1 MTPVPP
7 WFPLS
12 PARPP
17 GSSQRSWLVLV
28 SLGLASLLAVLV
40 LFGPVAASLATSPVL
55 LAQSI
60 QDLQNKQKNLNQQRR
75 QIDQQQ
81 DQLEQRQHDSE
92 ANLKNLQ
99 QNITYTANQISETE
113 YRLAQARKKLDQFEK
128 QLKKTE
134 TDYERVRSATVGRLQ
149 FLQRQQA
156 SEGWAVLLQSQDLN
170 QFLDRQYQL
179 KRVYAAD
186 RQVLEDLK
194 VKAEAIRT
202 QKATVENQKN
212 QVALLR
218 QQLLSQKQEY
228 EAEATEENQLI
239 DRLQQQRDALEAAET
254 QLLRDSEQLAGLI
267 RQRLAAQSGIV
278 RGTGRF
284 IFPANAAISSGFGNR
299 VHPILGY
306 SRFHAGVDFSAS
318 YGSTIRAADS
328 GRVIFSGWYGGYG
341 QAVVIDH
348 GNGLSTLYA
357 HASRLFVR
365 EGQTVEQG
373 QPVATVGSTGLST
386 GPHLHFEVRRNG
398 NPVNPMGYL

>member
-1 MTPVPP
+1 
-7 WFPLS
+7 
-12 PARPP
+12 
-17 GSSQRSWLVLV
+17 
-28 SLGLASLLAVLV
+28 
-40 LFGPVAASLATSPVL
+40 
-55 LAQSI
+55 
-60 QDLQNKQKNLNQQRR
+60 
-75 QIDQQQ
+75 
-81 DQLEQRQHDSE
+81 
-92 ANLKNLQ
+92 
-99 QNITYTANQISETE
+99 
-113 YRLAQARKKLDQFEK
+113 
-128 QLKKTE
+128 
-134 TDYERVRSATVGRLQ
+134 VGRLQ

-186 RQVLEDLK
+186 RQVLEALK

-267 RQRLAAQSGIV
+267 RQKLAAQSGIV

-284 IFPANAAISSGFGNR
+284 IFPANAPISSGFGNR

-318 YGSTIRAADS
+318 YGSTVRAADS

-341 QAVVIDH
+341 QTVVIDH

-373 QPVATVGSTGLST
+373 QPVAAVGSTGLST

>member
-1 MTPVPP
+1 MIPVPP
-7 WFPLS
+7 WVPLPS
-12 PARPP
+12 DRPP
-17 GSSQRSWLVLV
+17 GSSQRPWLALV
-28 SLGLASLLAVLV
+28 SLGLASLLAVL
-40 LFGPVAASLATSPVL
+40 LFGSVPASLATSPVL
-55 LAQSI
+55 LTQSI

-81 DQLEQRQHDSE
+81 HQLEKRQNNSE
-92 ANLKNLQ
+92 SNLKNLQ
-99 QNITYTANQISETE
+99 QNITYTDNQIAETE
-113 YRLAQARKKLDQFEK
+113 YRLAQAQKTLDRFKE

-134 TDYERVRSATVGRLQ
+134 TEYERVRSATVGRLQ

-186 RQVLEDLK
+186 RQVLKDLK
-194 VKAEAIRT
+194 VKAEAIQT

-218 QQLLSQKQEY
+218 QQLLSQKQDY
-228 EAEATEENQLI
+228 QAEATEENQLI
-239 DRLQQQRDALEAAET
+239 DRLQQQRDALEAAEA
-254 QLLRDSEQLAGLI
+254 QLLRDSEQLADLI
-267 RQRLAAQSGIV
+267 RQKLATESGIV

-328 GRVIFSGWYGGYG
+328 GRIIFSGWYGGYG

-348 GNGLSTLYA
+348 GNGLSTLYG

-373 QPVATVGSTGLST
+373 QAIGSVGSTGLST

>member
-1 MTPVPP
+1 
-7 WFPLS
+7 
-12 PARPP
+12 
-17 GSSQRSWLVLV
+17 VLV

-134 TDYERVRSATVGRLQ
+134 ADYEKVRGATVGRLQ

-194 VKAEAIRT
+194 VKAEAIQT

-239 DRLQQQRDALEAAET
+239 DRLQQQRDALEAAEA

-284 IFPANAAISSGFGNR
+284 IFPANGGISSGFGNR

-341 QAVVIDH
+341 QAVVLDH

-365 EGQTVEQG
+365 EGQIVEQG
-373 QPVATVGSTGLST
+373 QPVAAVGSTGLST

>member
-1 MTPVPP
+1 VN
-7 WFPLS
+7 
-12 PARPP
+12 
-17 GSSQRSWLVLV
+17 
-28 SLGLASLLAVLV
+28 LGLVSLLAVLV
-40 LFGPVAASLATSPVL
+40 LLGPVPVSLATSPVL

-81 DQLEQRQHDSE
+81 HQLEQRQNDSE
-92 ANLKNLQ
+92 ANLKDLK

-113 YRLAQARKKLDQFEK
+113 YRLAQAQKTLDQFEK
-128 QLKKTE
+128 QLTKTE
-134 TDYERVRSATVGRLQ
+134 TEYERVRSATVGRLQ

-186 RQVLEDLK
+186 RQVLEALK

-267 RQRLAAQSGIV
+267 RQKLAAQSGIV

-284 IFPANAAISSGFGNR
+284 IFPANAPISSGFGNR

-318 YGSTIRAADS
+318 YGSTVRAADS

-341 QAVVIDH
+341 QTVVIDH

-373 QPVATVGSTGLST
+373 QPVAAVGSTGLST